1 MGAEGVVCTFTKH
14 KPGLLK
20 MGANIME
27 LNTVFYSFMGGGGH
41 EKLSGFPALCFQGL
55 FKQYVVCAAV
65 GLRCFAV
72 EALGGIC
79 KLNFFL

>member
-1 MGAEGVVCTFTKH
+1 
-14 KPGLLK
+14 
-20 MGANIME
+20 ME
-27 LNTVFYSFMGGGGH
+27 LNTVIYSFKEGGGH

-72 EALGGIC
+72 EALGGYM
-79 KLNFFL
+79 